1 MLLEY
6 KGFFSIVLF
15 LFDYIYIDFYKNQKK
30 MIFKF

>member
-6 KGFFSIVLF
+6 KGFFSIV

-30 MIFKF
+30 IFKF